1 MIQVHSI
8 QRTKNNHYT
17 FYFQFPRVCYFSSI
31 LHILQNISQSAV
43 IANLE
48 TIEAGI
54 KKVAKYKSPMFL
66 LWLISSEKAIK
77 VINILTTVCQRIPNF

>member
-1 MIQVHSI
+1 
-8 QRTKNNHYT
+8 
-17 FYFQFPRVCYFSSI
+17 
-31 LHILQNISQSAV
+31 V